1 MIKETITNEE
11 MLTELEEY
19 IKYIGTNI
27 FVEKMVE
34 YVKQRIVETKYLKD
48 VQEIALSRFKAYSE
62 LEGRSIEQ
70 RELLK
75 LYKELDEL
83 NNQFMEEL
91 LKEPNQRNLE
101 VMVEVRTKAARK
113 IEEIKQ
119 VEQGIGNEQV

>member
-62 LEGRSIEQ
+62 LEGRFIEQ

-113 IEEIKQ
+113 IGEIKQ
-119 VEQGIGNEQV
+119 VGQGIGNEQV